1 MSRPT
6 PVHRI
11 RAVRRRSW
19 RIALIALTAAALVIG
34 LASCTGSPTAHRHP
48 GPSAA
53 PPATPTRPNIVF
65 VLTDDLAPNLL
76 QYMPNVEA
84 LQRTGMSFSNY
95 TVTDSACCPSRASIL
110 TGGFPHTTK
119 IFRNQGPDGGY
130 LVFNKRG
137 EEADTF
143 GAMIHKAGYRTAF
156 MGKYLNRYYASYPAP
171 KFLSTWTPPEV
182 THVPEGW
189 DEWDAVGLG
198 YTQYNYDLNHNH
210 AVIHHGSAPKD
221 YLNTV
226 LQGYAQSFIDSSAAK
241 KQPFLLEVA
250 SFSPHFPTT
259 PAPQDVNKFPT
270 VTAPRSPAF
279 DTLPKNPPY
288 WLAARSPLDA
298 RAQTVL
304 DNEFRR
310 RVEAVQ
316 SVDRMVGDLEAK
328 LKATG
333 QAANT
338 VFAFS
343 SDNGYHMGEYRLH
356 SGKFTAFDTDIKV
369 PLIVAGPG
377 IPAGTTNSDVTE
389 NIDLAPTFEQLT
401 GAHPGRE
408 VDGRSLVPLL
418 HGSNPPWRSIALIE
432 HHGPN
437 TTRGDP
443 DAQNWASGNPPAYE
457 AIRSKTF
464 TYVRYENGAREYY
477 NRVADPYELD
487 NIAPSLSPTQV
498 DVLDRMLETLEACHG
513 AQQCWS
519 AAHPGTL

>member
-6 PVHRI
+6 PVHRT

-19 RIALIALTAAALVIG
+19 RTALSAAIAATLVVG
-34 LASCTGSPTAHRHP
+34 LASCT
-48 GPSAA
+48 SAA
-53 PPATPTRPNIVF
+53 HHPNASAPTVSPPTPTRPNIVF

-76 QYMPNVEA
+76 KYMPHVEA
-84 LQRTGMSFSNY
+84 LQRSGMSFSNY

-130 LVFNKRG
+130 LVFHKRG

-143 GAMIHKAGYRTAF
+143 GAMVHKVGYRTAF

-182 THVPEGW
+182 THVPQGW

-198 YTQYNYDLNHNH
+198 YSQYNYDLNHDH
-210 AVIHHGSAPKD
+210 TVIHHGAAPKD

-241 KQPFLLEVA
+241 KQPFLLEVS

-259 PAPQDVNKFPT
+259 PAPQDVNTFPT

-279 DTLPKNPPY
+279 DTLPKNAPY
-288 WLAARSPLDA
+288 WLAARAPLDT
-298 RAQTVL
+298 RAETVL

-316 SVDRMVGDLEAK
+316 SVDRMVGALESK
-328 LKATG
+328 LAATG

-338 VFAFS
+338 VFVFS

-356 SGKFTAFDTDIKV
+356 AGKFTAFDTDIKV
-369 PLIVAGPG
+369 PLIVSGPG
-377 IPAGTTNSDVTE
+377 IPAGTINSDVTE
-389 NIDLAPTFEQLT
+389 NIDLAPTFEELT
-401 GAHPGRE
+401 GASLGSE
-408 VDGRSLVPLL
+408 VDGKSLVPLL
-418 HGSNPPWRSIALIE
+418 HGQHPQWRSLALIE

-437 TTRGDP
+437 TTPGDP
-443 DAQNWASGNPPAYE
+443 DAQTWASGNPPAYE

-487 NIAPSLSPTQV
+487 NIAPDLSVTQV
-498 DVLDRMLETLEACHG
+498 EVLDRMLDTLKACRG
-513 AQQCWS
+513 AAQCWS
-519 AAHPGTL
+519 AAHPGNV